1 MIQGRNAAAL
11 QFQSAIHFKPA
22 LYFAEMQA
30 LIDTTAWWQ
39 VKPNGFNGIELE
51 N

>member
-1 MIQGRNAAAL
+1 MIQGRNAAVL

-30 LIDTTAWWQ
+30 LIDFKGRLKT
-39 VKPNGFNGIELE
+39 GHRL
-51 N
+51 